1 MTVVLTT
8 HYIEEAERLADQ
20 VHIIDRGR
28 LVVSGTPAELTDG
41 GVRRLEDVFLDNTGG
56 GRCP

>member
-1 MTVVLTT
+1 VVLTT

-28 LVVSGTPAELTDG
+28 LVVSGTPSELTEG
-41 GVRRLEDVFLDNTGG
+41 GVRRLEDVFLDNTG
-56 GRCP
+56 RSLS

>member
-8 HYIEEAERLADQ
+8 HYIEEAERLADE

-28 LVVSGTPAELTDG
+28 LVMSGTPSTLTDG
-41 GVRRLEDVFLDNTGG
+41 GVRRLEDVFLEEHGTSAA
-56 GRCP
+56 